1 MDWTSIFEQ
10 VGIAEY
16 KKDHE
21 MGLCTVD
28 FYLPAKNTV
37 IELLDDSHFC
47 FNRKD
52 LNYNGRFRMR
62 LLENLECKP
71 KVVLVSQSLLFGK
84 KSIHQV
90 RDLLSKFKD

>member
-1 MDWTSIFEQ
+1 MDWTSIFQ
-10 VGIAEY
+10 SAGIAEY

-37 IELLDDSHFC
+37 VEFLDDSHFC

-52 LNYNGRFRMR
+52 LNSNGRFRMR

-71 KVVLVSQSLLFGK
+71 NVVLASQSLLFGK
-84 KSIHQV
+84 KDNKNL
-90 RDLLSKFKD
+90 RDVLSKFKD